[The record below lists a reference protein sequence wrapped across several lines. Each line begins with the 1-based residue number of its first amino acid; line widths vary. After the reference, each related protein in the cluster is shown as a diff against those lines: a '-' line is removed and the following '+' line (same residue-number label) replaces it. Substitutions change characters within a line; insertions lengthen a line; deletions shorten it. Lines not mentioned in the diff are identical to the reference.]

1 MDSISE
7 TALTR
12 CCLNQLKPYTME
24 KLMFGL
30 AILLGGGLAI
40 TLLSTIVILVID
52 GFPTLSI

>member
-1 MDSISE
+1 MTE

-12 CCLNQLKPYTME
+12 CRLNQLKPYTME

-30 AILLGGGLAI
+30 AIFLGGGLAI